1 MDGTMSEAGNAFILG
16 YLPFWITNYILALL
30 AWACI
35 GRFMMS
41 AFIKPDSPN
50 YIWRGFRFLTA
61 VPVGVARALVPSY
74 VTAMWLPLVACCW
87 LFALR
92 WLIGLSFIGAGL
104 APRLAPAAG
113 G

>member
-1 MDGTMSEAGNAFILG
+1 MTQAGGDFFWAH
-16 YLPFWITNYILALL
+16 LPFWITNYILALM

-41 AFIKPDSPN
+41 AFLKPDSPN
-50 YIWRGFRFLTA
+50 YIWRGFLFLTA
-61 VPVGVARALVPSY
+61 VPVGAARWLVPSY
-74 VTAMWLPLVACCW
+74 VTATWLPLVACCW

-104 APRLAPAAG
+104 APRLAPPPG